1 MVAIRILCDISV
13 LADVNEHG
21 FTYFPCGIF
30 SSWHLQHIAVM
41 LIVTDVTEEL
51 EVFVISRWG
60 DRELFESCPLSV
72 APLLQC

>member
-1 MVAIRILCDISV
+1 MLALRILCDISV

-30 SSWHLQHIAVM
+30 SGWHLQYIAVM

-51 EVFVISRWG
+51 E
-60 DRELFESCPLSV
+60 
-72 APLLQC
+72 AHA